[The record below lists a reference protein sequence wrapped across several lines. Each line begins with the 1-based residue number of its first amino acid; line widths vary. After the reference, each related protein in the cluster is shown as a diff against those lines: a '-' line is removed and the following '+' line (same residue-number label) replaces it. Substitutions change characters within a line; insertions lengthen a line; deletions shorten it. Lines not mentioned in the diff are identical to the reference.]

1 MIKKRNWIIRN
12 SESKFFIPVIYNKY
26 LIKFL
31 VNLKTKPM
39 MILNLII
46 YQAKVNPKVNPKKIP
61 KKGKKT
67 TSYFNP
73 PKRPVFIY
81 YILEEQAAQ
90 DKYLSTD

>member
-1 MIKKRNWIIRN
+1 
-12 SESKFFIPVIYNKY
+12 
-26 LIKFL
+26 
-31 VNLKTKPM
+31 M
-39 MILNLII
+39 MILNLTI
-46 YQAKVNPKVNPKKIP
+46 YQAKVNPKKIP

-81 YILEEQAAQ
+81 YILEEQVAQ

>member
-1 MIKKRNWIIRN
+1 MR
-12 SESKFFIPVIYNKY
+12 
-26 LIKFL
+26 
-31 VNLKTKPM
+31 
-39 MILNLII
+39 ILNLII
-46 YQAKVNPKVNPKKIP
+46 YQAKVNPKVNP

-81 YILEEQAAQ
+81 YILEKTQ